1 MIDRKQF
8 LGLMAGAPI
17 LMRAGMAEAVELPDA
32 QKRLTLVVDTVVR
45 DENGN
50 EKTRTRSRETIFT
63 PESKTVSADA
73 MAGDVITIQR
83 ESDETLPLLAK
94 IELTVAYYND
104 KTEIEIRSGKYSIV
118 QTDPL
123 VMYANAWYAL
133 MQKDKYVMNY
143 FAEGEASYETG
154 WGPTPYDAEKDKWTA
169 DQVWARRLR
178 TSLTIQ
184 HIALLS
190 TVISNRH
197 DGIERIGL

>member
-118 QTDPL
+118 QIDPL

-133 MQKDKYVMNY
+133 MQKDKYVMNN
-143 FAEGEASYETG
+143 FTESEASYETG
-154 WGPTPYDAEKDKWTA
+154 WGPTPYDAEKDKWTCGSGMGA
-169 DQVWARRLR
+169 TITDFIND
-178 TSLTIQ
+178 LTYSFAI
-184 HIALLS
+184 
-190 TVISNRH
+190 
-197 DGIERIGL
+197 DCYIE

>member
-118 QTDPL
+118 QIDPL

-154 WGPTPYDAEKDKWTA
+154 WGPTPYDAEKDKWTCVSGMGA
-169 DQVWARRLR
+169 
-178 TSLTIQ
+178 TITDF
-184 HIALLS
+184 INDS
-190 TVISNRH
+190 TYSFAI
-197 DGIERIGL
+197 DCYIE

>member
-118 QTDPL
+118 QIDPL

-143 FAEGEASYETG
+143 FTESEASYETG
-154 WGPTPYDAEKDKWTA
+154 WGPTPYDAEKDKWTCGSGMGA
-169 DQVWARRLR
+169 
-178 TSLTIQ
+178 TITDF
-184 HIALLS
+184 INGS
-190 TVISNRH
+190 TYNFAI
-197 DGIERIGL
+197 DCYIE

>member
-83 ESDETLPLLAK
+83 ESDETLPLLTKRLHTSQADRFGLSSTFRN
-94 IELTVAYYND
+94 ESQFLFYRYN
-104 KTEIEIRSGKYSIV
+104 K
-118 QTDPL
+118 
-123 VMYANAWYAL
+123 
-133 MQKDKYVMNY
+133 
-143 FAEGEASYETG
+143 
-154 WGPTPYDAEKDKWTA
+154 
-169 DQVWARRLR
+169 RL
-178 TSLTIQ
+178 
-184 HIALLS
+184 
-190 TVISNRH
+190 
-197 DGIERIGL
+197 

>member
-118 QTDPL
+118 QIDPL

-154 WGPTPYDAEKDKWTA
+154 WGPTPYDAEKDKWTRGSGMGA
-169 DQVWARRLR
+169 
-178 TSLTIQ
+178 TITDF
-184 HIALLS
+184 INDS
-190 TVISNRH
+190 TYSFAI
-197 DGIERIGL
+197 DCYIE

>member
-118 QTDPL
+118 QIDPL

-143 FAEGEASYETG
+143 FTESEASYETG
-154 WGPTPYDAEKDKWTA
+154 WGPTPYDAEKDKWTCGSGMGA
-169 DQVWARRLR
+169 MITDF
-178 TSLTIQ
+178 IND
-184 HIALLS
+184 S
-190 TVISNRH
+190 TYNFAI
-197 DGIERIGL
+197 DCYIE

>member
-1 MIDRKQF
+1 
-8 LGLMAGAPI
+8 MA
-17 LMRAGMAEAVELPDA
+17 
-32 QKRLTLVVDTVVR
+32 K
-45 DENGN
+45 
-50 EKTRTRSRETIFT
+50 KTRTRSRETIFT

-118 QTDPL
+118 QIDPL

-143 FAEGEASYETG
+143 FTESEASYETG
-154 WGPTPYDAEKDKWTA
+154 WGPTPYDAEKDKWTCGSGMGA
-169 DQVWARRLR
+169 
-178 TSLTIQ
+178 TITDF
-184 HIALLS
+184 INDS
-190 TVISNRH
+190 TYNFAI
-197 DGIERIGL
+197 DCYIE

>member
-143 FAEGEASYETG
+143 FTESEASYETG
-154 WGPTPYDAEKDKWTA
+154 WGPTPYDAVKDKWTCGSGMGA
-169 DQVWARRLR
+169 
-178 TSLTIQ
+178 TITDF
-184 HIALLS
+184 IIDS
-190 TVISNRH
+190 TYNFAI
-197 DGIERIGL
+197 DCYIE

>member
-118 QTDPL
+118 QIDPL

-143 FAEGEASYETG
+143 FTESEASYETG
-154 WGPTPYDAEKDKWTA
+154 WGPTPYDAEKDKWTCGSGMGA
-169 DQVWARRLR
+169 
-178 TSLTIQ
+178 TITDFI
-184 HIALLS
+184 HDS
-190 TVISNRH
+190 TYNFAI
-197 DGIERIGL
+197 DCYIE

>member
-118 QTDPL
+118 QIDPL

-154 WGPTPYDAEKDKWTA
+154 WGPTPYDAEKDKWTCGSGMVA
-169 DQVWARRLR
+169 TNTDF
-178 TSLTIQ
+178 INN
-184 HIALLS
+184 S
-190 TVISNRH
+190 TYSFAIYCY
-197 DGIERIGL
+197 IE